1 MGDKTTTPPNEM
13 SFLDHLEELRWHL
26 IRSTLAI
33 VIIGCIAFL
42 MRGFIFDTVI
52 FGPKKMDFPT
62 YRLFCE
68 IATFLGFESAFCAD
82 KLPFTIQSRLMSGQF
97 SAHIWTSIWAGFI
110 VGFPYVLYE
119 VWKFIS
125 PGLYE
130 KERNNSRGFIL
141 VASFLFFLGVL
152 FGYYVVAPLSTN
164 FLGTYQVSSEVTNEF
179 DLASYISTI
188 RTSVI
193 ACGILFEL
201 PIIIYFLTKVGL
213 VTPEIMK
220 KYRKIALVIVL
231 ILSAV
236 ITPPDVTSQ
245 IIVAFPVLILYQV
258 SIGISKRVLK
268 NEAKRERKAA
278 EKVKAEKAKAE
289 KAKKDVKP
297 N

>member
-1 MGDKTTTPPNEM
+1 MGDKSITPPNEM

-33 VIIGCIAFL
+33 VIIGVAAF
-42 MRGFIFDTVI
+42 MFRGFIFDTVI

-62 YRLFCE
+62 YRLFCD
-68 IATFLGFESAFCAD
+68 IATFLGFDSDFCAD

-110 VGFPYVLYE
+110 IGFPYVLYE
-119 VWKFIS
+119 MWKFIS

-130 KERNNSRGFIL
+130 KERKNSRGFIL
-141 VASFLFFLGVL
+141 IASLLFFMGVL
-152 FGYYVVAPLSTN
+152 FGYYVVAPLSIN
-164 FLGTYQVSSEVTNEF
+164 FLGTYQVSAEVTNEF
-179 DLASYISTI
+179 DLASYISTV
-188 RTSVI
+188 RASVI

-201 PIIIYFLTKVGL
+201 PIIIFFLTKVGL

-236 ITPPDVTSQ
+236 ITPPDVASQ
-245 IIVAFPVLILYQV
+245 IIVAIPVLILYQV
-258 SIGISKRVLK
+258 SIHISKRVLK
-268 NEAKRERKAA
+268 SEAKKAR
-278 EKVKAEKAKAE
+278 KAEKAKA
-289 KAKKDVKP
+289 K
-297 N
+297 

>member
-1 MGDKTTTPPNEM
+1 MGDKSITPPNEM

-26 IRSTLAI
+26 IRSTIAI
-33 VIIGCIAFL
+33 VIIGLAAFVF
-42 MRGFIFDTVI
+42 RGFIFDTVI

-62 YRLFCE
+62 YRLFCD
-68 IATFLGFESAFCAD
+68 IATFFGLDSAFCAE

-110 VGFPYVLYE
+110 IGFPYVLYE
-119 VWKFIS
+119 MWKFIS

-130 KERNNSRGFIL
+130 KERKNSRGFIL
-141 VASFLFFLGVL
+141 IASLLFFMGVL
-152 FGYYVVAPLSTN
+152 FGYYVVAPLSIN
-164 FLGTYQVSSEVTNEF
+164 FLGSYQVSAEVTNEF
-179 DLASYISTI
+179 DLASYISTV
-188 RTSVI
+188 RASVI

-201 PIIIYFLTKVGL
+201 PIIIFFLTKVGL

-236 ITPPDVTSQ
+236 ITPPDVASQ
-245 IIVAFPVLILYQV
+245 IIVAIPVLILYQV
-258 SIGISKRVLK
+258 SIHISKRVLK
-268 NEAKRERKAA
+268 SEAKKAR
-278 EKVKAEKAKAE
+278 KAEKA

-297 N
+297 R